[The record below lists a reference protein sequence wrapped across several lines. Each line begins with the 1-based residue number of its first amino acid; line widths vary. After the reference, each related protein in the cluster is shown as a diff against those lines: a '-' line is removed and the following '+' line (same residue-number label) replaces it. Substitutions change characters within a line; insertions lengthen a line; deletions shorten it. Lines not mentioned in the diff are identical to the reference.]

1 MKKNY
6 LEKNKEKKCA
16 VCENIYLTSELDLDP
31 CPHCGW
37 YNEGDD
43 ACKRFPDNVIYRNLV
58 SFNKAKKLHAEGKP
72 FTPSIEDFLDAF
84 NFYGEMEFRYKNLN
98 CCLFRSDEE
107 DGIEFGWS
115 PKNIY
120 YFSGKEDFIANAK
133 IGDEYV
139 RDIWNK
145 VEDPRYM

>member
-1 MKKNY
+1 MKKNI
-6 LEKNKEKKCA
+6 LEKNIEKKCA
-16 VCENIYLTSELDLDP
+16 VCEKVYMTSELDLEP
-31 CPHCGW
+31 CPYCGW
-37 YNEGDD
+37 YNDSMCEEHEDE
-43 ACKRFPDNVIYRNLV
+43 VIYRNLI
-58 SFNKAKKLHAEGKP
+58 SFNKAKKLYTEGKP

-107 DGIEFGWS
+107 DEIEFGWS

-133 IGDEYV
+133 IDNEYV
-139 RDIWNK
+139 RDIWDK